1 MDITKH
7 RMHSYKTKGEVNNIG
22 RQITIRQKEQ
32 RGKFGK
38 LSVIG
43 LLVASFSAVGFGQLF
58 NRDMERAMTGAL
70 AQSQYGFANMFYLF
84 TN

>member
-1 MDITKH
+1 M
-7 RMHSYKTKGEVNNIG
+7 
-22 RQITIRQKEQ
+22 
-32 RGKFGK
+32 

-70 AQSQYGFANMFYLF
+70 AQSQYGFANMFNLF